1 MTGFATHRLPFLA
14 LSLALCAAAFGT
26 TTAFA
31 AMASA
36 PAPPS
41 VARALTPRPSDPPSF
56 VPGEVLL
63 RFRPTATPG
72 QIKAVLRDLG
82 STRGK
87 KFRRTG
93 IEHHKISGSVERAVG
108 RFKNHPAVEFIE
120 PDYVVHADAVPNDPL
135 FPLQWSLRNTGQ
147 QTGIAG
153 ADIDAVGA
161 WDQATGSSQVI
172 VAIIDSGM
180 DWHHPDLAGNLYTN
194 PGEIAENGIDD
205 DGNGYVDDVHGF
217 DFYDFDGDPSD
228 ENGHGT
234 HVSGII
240 GAVGN
245 NGIGIA
251 GVAWRVQLMPVKF
264 LGRDGT
270 GATSSAIAAIEY
282 AIDMGALILNN
293 SWGGGPPSE
302 ALRLAIVA
310 SNNAGLLFV
319 AAAGNGGLNNDIY
332 DHYPSSFDV
341 PNIIAVASSSRT
353 DTRSEFSNF
362 GATSVDL
369 AAPGTQILSTI
380 PGGQTTVLSGSSMAA
395 PHVSGALALLKS
407 RYPAMA
413 PSAMKTVVLA
423 STDRIPALEGLVAT
437 GGRLN
442 VLRMMDGPDE
452 VPPGPIAS
460 LAATSVSS
468 DRLVMTWTATGD
480 DGTMGTATK
489 YDLRFGTTPIDETN
503 FDAATRLTSA
513 PVPKAAGGL
522 EQATIRGLAPLTTY
536 FVALKAIDEYG
547 NSTPLSN
554 VVEIQTTAPPT
565 AVASP
570 LNFEA
575 TLLTGVSETQT
586 LFISN
591 TGAGSLDFTVQI
603 AGPGSGGPPAW
614 LGLSPRSG
622 SVLSGAT
629 SELTVTL
636 NATGLD
642 GGDYDARFLIGTND
656 PDHRTIEVP
665 ARLHVIAAPDIDLFP
680 PSVTFGPI
688 PVGTTS
694 VQTVAITNTG
704 FADLHVTDVSS
715 NDPRITVDPAG
726 FDLGPNGYWEIS
738 VGLTPL
744 APGTV
749 TGTITLHSDDPDESE
764 LLLPVGASGIL
775 PGILSVTPPS
785 IDVAIKTGAVVTQVI
800 SLTNA
805 GGSSLSWGVRAK
817 AAGAI
822 AAEVADLSNVR
833 ILFDTEHGGP
843 GPGAW
848 ASFIGTL
855 TGRGA
860 VLTVNSDPIVSSTLD
875 GADVLWVADG
885 TAEWSASEL
894 SAVAEWLNR
903 GGSLLLEG
911 EDPSALAF
919 YNSLLVAAGAP
930 ILYQTANGATG
941 STTRLRPHEI
951 TRDVTAAHIPGGSA
965 RLRADGPEATVVIE
979 DAAGEPTMVSAFVG
993 RGRLLAV
1000 AGRLFAD
1007 FASIYADN
1015 RQIASQS
1022 FEWLGGAGWISVTPA
1037 FGTTAAGKTSLLTA
1051 RIDGSRMVG
1060 GTYRSSLVLT
1070 ANDPVHPQT
1079 LIPVELALTAAPD
1092 IATSPAVIH
1101 FGPVFVGATHTETLR
1116 LENVGT
1122 VPLTISAVEP
1132 TAPEVSLAAGPI
1144 TLAPGER
1151 HEAVLTYA
1159 PTGFAPLQGT
1169 VVVRS
1174 DDPDAPVLSVAFDG
1188 EGLAAPDISLTPA
1201 TISASLRTGVQ
1212 ETRPLVVSNVTGSDL
1227 EYHVRFVERSA
1238 ATSTPASEALPAVPR
1253 RTWSEHR
1260 ALAVANSTRASG
1272 AASGGSTPDP
1282 AGPAAAA
1289 TLPLVI
1295 LDPTNDGG
1303 VMEIAALFASGRD
1316 GMLVGEITTAVDFSQ
1331 FNVGGFLSLD
1341 LDQNAATGRPP
1352 SFGGPRQELGA
1363 EYEIGFFSVDFGYVD
1378 LFDAKSGA
1386 YLQSFPVTVA
1396 PRSIKFSVPL
1406 SALGAD
1412 DGRMNVTGVLG
1423 NPYAAT
1429 DWFPD
1434 RKQSTIGGLWLAP
1447 STPSGT
1453 VAAGS
1458 AAEVPLILDARG
1470 LLDGNYAGD
1479 VLVESNDPDEP
1490 LLEIP
1495 ALLSVGGA
1503 PVLVVDT
1510 HPVLFG
1516 APVLGASTSASLEVG
1531 NAGTTLL
1538 TVSSVASDNP
1548 EFQPDV
1554 ASFALEPGA
1563 TRTIHFVFTPAS
1575 PGFRQGT
1582 LRITHDGG
1590 GVASEVAIP
1599 MTGSAVPPPALAFH
1613 PDALAFSAEV
1623 PAIAKQ
1629 TLTIENPGESE
1640 LRVSFGPEPGGPSAL
1655 GRGGPDIFGYRWTDS
1670 DQAGGP
1676 IFNWIDIRSVG
1687 TPIPIRNLDENSGP
1701 LPIGFTFPFY
1711 GRAFTTFNVCTHGYI
1726 SFSSD
1731 DIQFTNRPLPD
1742 TVAPPNLLAV
1752 FWDDLNFAQSEHA
1765 YYYSDGER
1773 LVVQFERVLHRIA
1786 GGPYTFEAIIDKSG
1800 AIVYQY
1806 LEIGPPVNSATIGIQ
1821 DFRGLDGLG
1830 VVFNDAYVKDRHA
1843 IRFMPSPTWLVPDPL
1858 DAAIAPGASLDVV
1871 VSANSKDLAP
1881 GKYHAAL
1888 RLSSNDPE
1896 RAVATLPVVFRV
1908 GPLPALTVTPA
1919 TLEFGTVETGT
1930 TATRSVRLRNAGTAA
1945 LQVDSLR
1952 VDRPEYTIPAPPGAL
1967 SLAAGESLEVAVVFA
1982 PHDPGPHDA
1991 TLRVFSD
1998 DPDGVRLVALHASAT
2013 PPPPAIVEAVAELSP
2028 GTIHRGGQGQSS
2040 LRARIFLPATLNAA
2054 QVVPASVRLQGVVSP
2069 IEAIRIGD
2077 LNRDGRLDL
2086 EARFDRG
2093 AVERALPDGERV
2105 AVVIT
2110 GDMTGAPSFAAR
2122 GTLRIRSRNLA
2133 AFGLEVDEAVAPLE
2147 HALHGNAP
2155 NPFNPMTAIEFDV
2168 ASDARVTLRVF
2179 TATGRLART
2188 LVSID
2193 GVPTGR
2199 YRTRWDGR
2207 DDAGREV
2214 GSGVYFARLTV
2225 AGATPFTAT
2234 RRMLLVR

>member
-1 MTGFATHRLPFLA
+1 M
-14 LSLALCAAAFGT
+14 
-26 TTAFA
+26 
-31 AMASA
+31 
-36 PAPPS
+36 
-41 VARALTPRPSDPPSF
+41 
-56 VPGEVLL
+56 
-63 RFRPTATPG
+63 
-72 QIKAVLRDLG
+72 LRDLG

-147 QTGIAG
+147 QGGIPG

-172 VAIIDSGM
+172 VAILDSGM

-194 PGEIAENGIDD
+194 PGEIPGNLFDD

-310 SNNAGLLFV
+310 SNNAGTLFV
-319 AAAGNGGLNNDIY
+319 AAAGNAGLNNDIY

-341 PNIIAVASSSRT
+341 PNIISVASSSRT

-380 PGGQTTVLSGSSMAA
+380 PGGETGVLSGSSMAA

-407 RYPAMA
+407 RYPGMA
-413 PSAMKTVVLA
+413 PAAMKTVVLA
-423 STDRIPALEGLVAT
+423 STDRIPALDGLVAT

-452 VPPGPIAS
+452 VAPGPIVS
-460 LAATSVSS
+460 LAVASVSS

-480 DGTMGTATK
+480 DGAVGTATK
-489 YDLRFGTTPIDETN
+489 YDLRFGTTPIDDTN
-503 FDAATRLTSA
+503 FDTATQLTNE
-513 PVPKAAGGL
+513 PVPKAAGAV

-536 FVALKAIDEYG
+536 FVAIKAQDEYG
-547 NSTPLSN
+547 NSTPISN

-570 LNFEA
+570 LSFEA

-586 LFISN
+586 LSISN

-603 AGPGSGGPPAW
+603 AGPVAGGPPPSW

-622 SVLSGAT
+622 SVLAGAT

-665 ARLHVIAAPDIDLFP
+665 ARLHGIAAPDIEVFP
-680 PSVTFGPI
+680 PAVTFGPI

-694 VQTVAITNTG
+694 TQTVAITNTG

-715 NDPRITVDPAG
+715 NDARITVDPAG
-726 FDLGPNGYWEIS
+726 FDLGPGGYWEIY

-749 TGTITLHSDDPDESE
+749 TGTITLHSDDPDEAE
-764 LLLPVGASGIL
+764 LLLTVGASGIL
-775 PGILSVTPPS
+775 PGVLSVTPPS
-785 IDVAIKTGAVVTQVI
+785 IDAAIKTGAVVTQAI
-800 SLTNA
+800 SLTNS
-805 GGSSLSWGVRAK
+805 GGSSLSWSVRAK

-822 AAEVADLSNVR
+822 AAEAADLSDVR

-860 VLTVNSDPIVSSTLD
+860 VLTVNSDPIVPSTLD

-885 TAEWSASEL
+885 TAEWSAAEL

-930 ILYQTANGATG
+930 ILYQTAAGATG
-941 STTRLRPHEI
+941 NTTLLRPHEI
-951 TRDVTAAHIPGGSA
+951 TRDVTAAHIPGGAA

-979 DAAGEPTMVSAFVG
+979 DAAGEPAMVSAFVG

-1060 GTYRSSLVLT
+1060 GTYRSSLILI

-1079 LIPVELALTAAPD
+1079 SIPVELALTAAPD
-1092 IATSPAVIH
+1092 IATSPAAIH

-1116 LENVGT
+1116 LQNVGT
-1122 VPLTISAVEP
+1122 VPLTISAIEP
-1132 TAPEVSLAAGPI
+1132 TAPEVSLPAGPV

-1151 HEAVLTYA
+1151 HDAVLTYA
-1159 PTGFAPLQGT
+1159 PTGLAPLQGSI
-1169 VVVRS
+1169 VVRS
-1174 DDPDAPVLSVAFDG
+1174 DDPDAPALSVAFDG

-1201 TISASLRTGVQ
+1201 AISASLRTGAQ
-1212 ETRPLVVSNVTGSDL
+1212 ETRPLIVSNVTGSNL

-1238 ATSTPASEALPAVPR
+1238 AAQAPSSEALPAVPR

-1260 ALAVANSTRASG
+1260 AFAVATHASG
-1272 AASGGSTPDP
+1272 AALDTAASDAGSGGGGSAPDP
-1282 AGPAAAA
+1282 TGPAAAA

-1295 LDPTNDGG
+1295 LDPTDDGG
-1303 VMEIAALFASGRD
+1303 VMEVAALYASGRD
-1316 GMLVGEITTAVDFSQ
+1316 GMLVGEVTTAVDFSQ

-1363 EYEIGFFSVDFGYVD
+1363 EYEVGFFSVDFGYVD
-1378 LFDAKSGA
+1378 LFDARNGA
-1386 YLQSFPVTVA
+1386 YLQSFPVTVG
-1396 PRSIKFSVPL
+1396 PRSIKFSIPL
-1406 SALGAD
+1406 LALGGD

-1470 LLDGNYAGD
+1470 LQDGSYAGD

-1516 APVLGASTSASLEVG
+1516 APFLGASSSASLEVG

-1538 TVSSVASDNP
+1538 TVSSATSDNP

-1554 ASFALEPGA
+1554 ASFTLEPGA
-1563 TRTIHFVFTPAS
+1563 TRTIHVVFTPAG

-1582 LRITHDGG
+1582 LRLAHDGG
-1590 GVASEVAIP
+1590 GVASEAAIP

-1613 PDALAFSAEV
+1613 PDALEFSAEAA

-1655 GRGGPDIFGYRWTDS
+1655 GRGGPDIFGYRWLDS

-1687 TPIPIRNLDENSGP
+1687 TAIPIRNLDENSGP

-1726 SFSSD
+1726 SFSSEA
-1731 DIQFTNRPLPD
+1731 IQFTNRPLPD
-1742 TVAPPNLLAV
+1742 EAAPPNLLAV

-1806 LEIGPPVNSATIGIQ
+1806 LQLGPPVNSATIGIQ

-1843 IRFMPSPTWLVPDPL
+1843 IRFMPSPTWLVPDTL

-1888 RLSSNDPE
+1888 RLASNDPE
-1896 RAVATLPVVFRV
+1896 REAVTLPVVFRV
-1908 GPLPALTVTPA
+1908 GPLPALTVAPA
-1919 TLEFGTVETGT
+1919 ALEFGTVETGT
-1930 TATRSVRLRNAGTAA
+1930 TATRLVRLRNAGAAA

-1952 VDRPEYTIPAPPGAL
+1952 VDRPEYTIPAPPGAFL
-1967 SLAAGESLEVAVVFA
+1967 LAAGESVEVAVVFA
-1982 PHDPGPHDA
+1982 PHDPGSHDA
-1991 TLRVFSD
+1991 TLRVFSG
-1998 DPDGVRLVALHASAT
+1998 DPDGTRLVALHASAN
-2013 PPPPAIVEAVAELSP
+2013 PPPPAIVDAVAELSP

-2040 LRARIFLPATLNAA
+2040 LRARIFLPAQLNAA
-2054 QVVPASVRLQGVVSP
+2054 QMVPGSLRLQGVVSP
-2069 IEAIRIGD
+2069 IEPIKLGD
-2077 LNRDGRLDL
+2077 WNRDGRIDL
-2086 EARFDRG
+2086 EARFDRR

-2110 GDMTGAPSFAAR
+2110 GDITGAPSFAAR

-2133 AFGLEVDEAVAPLE
+2133 AFGLEVDDAAAPLE
-2147 HALHGNAP
+2147 PALHANAP
-2155 NPFNPMTAIEFDV
+2155 NPFNPQTAIEFDV

-2179 TATGRLART
+2179 TAAGRLART

-2193 GVPTGR
+2193 GLPTGR

-2225 AGATPFTAT
+2225 TGSTPFTAT